1 MLLAASAA
9 FSGTLFVVTYFLQDT
24 MGLGPFQSALRGLP
38 LAAAM
43 VLAAPATAVLL
54 RRAGARRTAGAAM
67 VVVALAVLVLSRASG
82 TFAVCGGFALL
93 GAGFGAVMV
102 AGTQV
107 VVREAEVE
115 SAGVAGGLKQTAVNV
130 GPTLGV
136 AAGSALM
143 AGSGRESALG
153 MLAAVALTGSLACLV
168 LPGRTVA
175 SLTHPPVTGDR
186 AGVPAGR

>member
-24 MGLGPFQSALRGLP
+24 TGLDPFQSALRGLP

-43 VLAAPATAVLL
+43 VLAAPSTAVVL
-54 RRAGARRTAGAAM
+54 RRAGARRTAGVAM

-107 VVREAEVE
+107 VVRVAEVA

-130 GPTLGV
+130 GPTLG
-136 AAGSALM
+136 SR
-143 AGSGRESALG
+143 RE
-153 MLAAVALTGSLACLV
+153 V
-168 LPGRTVA
+168 R
-175 SLTHPPVTGDR
+175 
-186 AGVPAGR
+186 

>member
-1 MLLAASAA
+1 
-9 FSGTLFVVTYFLQDT
+9 

-43 VLAAPATAVLL
+43 VLAAPVCPVVV
-54 RRAGARRTAGAAM
+54 RRVGARRTAGAAM

-82 TFAVCGGFALL
+82 TVAVCGGFALL
-93 GAGFGAVMV
+93 GAGFGTVMV
-102 AGTQV
+102 VATQV
-107 VVREAEVE
+107 VGDGRRRW
-115 SAGVAGGLKQTAVNV
+115 SPAGVAGGLKQTAVNV

-143 AGSGRESALG
+143 AASGSRRALSV
-153 MLAAVALTGSLACLV
+153 LAGVALTGALACLV

-175 SLTHPPVTGDR
+175 SLTHHGVTGDR
-186 AGVPAGR
+186 AGVPARR